1 MNVNKVAC
9 ITLVLFAAATMGYSQ
24 YRPGHL
30 EVTGGASFMTA
41 PEEVKDYI
49 KMGFNV
55 QGQYVAFL
63 SPTVGLSFGVG
74 YNYFP
79 VDEEKFEDEIYDELF
94 ATGYDIQLDELDVS
108 GNVNILELSIG
119 LRPYLSAPDAPNKIF
134 IFGNGTY
141 NMLKAKSKAEFT
153 ATYSYYDPYYG
164 YYESTTE
171 AEVESEADEEKFG
184 INAGAGIELQMGAH
198 SKLTIQGGYRFIFT
212 EDENT
217 NFIGVTA
224 GIIF

>member
-1 MNVNKVAC
+1 MSFKKIVYC
-9 ITLVLFAAATMGYSQ
+9 TLVFFISVTMGYSQ
-24 YRPGHL
+24 KRPGHL
-30 EVTGGASFMTA
+30 EVTGGAAFLTA
-41 PEEVKDYI
+41 PDEIKDYI
-49 KMGFNV
+49 KMGYNV
-55 QGQYVAFL
+55 QGQYVTFL

-79 VDEEKFEDEIYDELF
+79 IDAEKFEDEIYDELSYS
-94 ATGYDIQLDELDVS
+94 GYDIQLDQLEVS

-119 LRPYLSAPDAPNKIF
+119 LRPYLSSPDAPNKLF
-134 IFGNGTY
+134 VFGNGTY

-171 AEVESEADEEKFG
+171 AEVESEADEEDFG
-184 INAGAGIELQMGAH
+184 ITSGAGVELQMGTH
-198 SKLTIQGGYRFIFT
+198 SKLTIQGSYRFIFT

-224 GIIF
+224 GIVF